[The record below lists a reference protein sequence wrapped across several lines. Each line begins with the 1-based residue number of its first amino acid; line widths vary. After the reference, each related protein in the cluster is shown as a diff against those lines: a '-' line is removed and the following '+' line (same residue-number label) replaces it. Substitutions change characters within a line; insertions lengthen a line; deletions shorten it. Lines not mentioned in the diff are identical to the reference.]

1 MRGGR
6 ADGGSRELAWRAV
19 GEEEW
24 GDLLLPALPP
34 GDVELDMVSYPG
46 DQKEHM

>member
-1 MRGGR
+1 M
-6 ADGGSRELAWRAV
+6 ADGGSRELVWTPV

-24 GDLLLPALPP
+24 GDLVFPP

-46 DQKEHM
+46 DQKEHT